1 MLTFATV
8 EDLESGWRELTNEE
22 QEIAQT
28 LLERA
33 SAKILQAMRR
43 HRVEIDVS
51 DEVQTINLTAVT
63 CNMVKRVFNAPGN
76 GVQSI
81 SQGIGATSASM
92 TLLNADESLYMSKSD
107 RESLGLV
114 GGMSRYR
121 SIQASTYADEA
132 PMLCPGVPFSLAT
145 MKAVDNG

>member
-132 PMLCPGVPFSLAT
+132 PMFCPGVPFSLAT

>member
-8 EDLESGWRELTNEE
+8 DDLESGWRELTNDE
-22 QEIAQT
+22 QAIAQT

-51 DEVQTINLTAVT
+51 DRVQSVNLTTVT

-81 SQGIGATSASM
+81 SQGIGSTSGSV

-107 RESLGLV
+107 REALGLD
-114 GGMSRYR
+114 GRMSVYR
-121 SIQASTYADEA
+121 SIQASACADETS
-132 PMLCPGVPFSLAT
+132 MLCPGVPFSLVT
-145 MKAVDNG
+145 LQAVE